1 MRSISSVWLERA
13 PNISRRQI
21 NSVLLSAQGH
31 RFEPGIELHT
41 AFFAPRN
48 NALEVLTCR
57 VNTCYMFL
65 FLYVSPYALATEGA
79 SRTICARSTIIII
92 QRSLILILILILIGL
107 ARGALR
113 SRTTSLLGED
123 SYCRGSIV
131 NIRVGCT
138 RALFVRG
145 SCPKALWRFRVSTS
159 NSISGRSWPHSHTQI
174 RHIYHTYAQ
183 QDIRVYE
190 DDHLKPPKRQ
200 YKNPKAL

>member
-1 MRSISSVWLERA
+1 
-13 PNISRRQI
+13 
-21 NSVLLSAQGH
+21 VLCCMIRKTDAFPQSPVLSNTML
-31 RFEPGIELHT
+31 FL
-41 AFFAPRN
+41 PRGTTPTSFG
-48 NALEVLTCR
+48 ARVEVLTCR

-131 NIRVGCT
+131 NIRFGRC
-138 RALFVRG
+138 RALLARPE
-145 SCPKALWRFRVSTS
+145 SSKTL
-159 NSISGRSWPHSHTQI
+159 
-174 RHIYHTYAQ
+174 
-183 QDIRVYE
+183 
-190 DDHLKPPKRQ
+190 
-200 YKNPKAL
+200 